1 MPADPS
7 TLKYRALL
15 ETSEAFIACRDYDT
29 LLRTLWGSLQPVIPF
44 DYLVLVRY
52 DQGKHAGWLEAV
64 AGPDDL
70 GLPLRTDLP
79 MEGTPTEILLAS
91 GEPLYVPDLRI
102 ETRFR
107 RDVMERVERHGL
119 LSGYWAPLSRGGKH
133 LGLTRDSP
141 LDRWMPTA
149 LEDRELMDH
158 IARQVTIAVENALAF
173 ENP

>member
-1 MPADPS
+1 M
-7 TLKYRALL
+7 
-15 ETSEAFIACRDYDT
+15 
-29 LLRTLWGSLQPVIPF
+29 
-44 DYLVLVRY
+44 LVRY
-52 DQGKHAGWLEAV
+52 DQGKHASWLEAI

-79 MEGTPTEILLAS
+79 MEGTPTEIMLAT

-133 LGLTRDSP
+133 LGSLGFSSRS
-141 LDRWMPTA
+141 LDAYGP
-149 LEDRELMDH
+149 EDRELMDH

-173 ENP
+173 EKIA